1 MNDNKDDEIDLIAL
15 LKTVF
20 AARRFVIQITVL
32 FSVLGIVLALV
43 SPVRYTAS
51 SMFMPQLSEGQS
63 NSSLGGLASLAGINL
78 TAIMGGQPQEIAPS
92 LYPQIAESSPYRMAL
107 LETPVGES
115 QISFRD
121 YILGQ
126 DKGVSIMALIKKYTI
141 GLPSLL
147 LSSNNEEPTPQTNNL
162 FDISEED
169 KDLFE
174 FLGQILSV
182 EVDDQ
187 EGLVSIGVEFS
198 DRKIAA
204 QLAQAAT
211 DLLQTK
217 IIAFK
222 SQSARNNLQFVQGQF
237 DAKRQEFEQIQD
249 SIAMFKDQNLNITS
263 SLYQNQLTRLE
274 SQFTV
279 TSSVF
284 QELAGQVEQAK
295 IQVNKDTPIFMIIEP
310 VSVPLKR
317 SKPQRTMMVIIW
329 TFLGGVIAVGWT
341 LVKAPVFQILEE
353 LKSS

>member
-20 AARRFVIQITVL
+20 VARRFVITITVM
-32 FSVLGIVLALV
+32 FSALGIVLALV
-43 SPVRYTAS
+43 SPVRYTAT
-51 SMFMPQLSEGQS
+51 SMFMPQLSERQS
-63 NSSLGGLASLAGINL
+63 SSSLGGLASLAGVNL
-78 TAIMGGQPQEIAPS
+78 SAIMGGQPQEIAPS

-126 DKGVSIMALIKKYTI
+126 DRGVSIIALIKKYTI

-147 LSSNNEEPTPQTNNL
+147 FSSNNTEPTPQTNTL

-169 KDLFE
+169 RGLFE
-174 FLGQILSV
+174 VINQVLSV
-182 EVDDQ
+182 KVDDK
-187 EGLVSIGVEFS
+187 EGLVSISVEFS

-222 SQSARNNLQFVQGQF
+222 SQSARNNLQFVQSQF

-317 SKPQRTMMVIIW
+317 SKPKRTTMVVIW

>member
-1 MNDNKDDEIDLIAL
+1 MNDLKNDEIDLIAL
-15 LKTVF
+15 IKTIYS
-20 AARRFVIQITVL
+20 ARRFVIKTIAL

-43 SPVRYTAS
+43 SPVRYSAS
-51 SMFMPQLSEGQS
+51 SLFMPQLSEAQP
-63 NSSLGGLASLAGINL
+63 NTSLSGLASLAGVNL
-78 TAIMGGQPQEIAPS
+78 TAITGGQPQEIAPS
-92 LYPQIAESSPYRMAL
+92 LYPQIAESSPYLMEL
-107 LETPVGES
+107 LETPVGER
-115 QISFRD
+115 QITFRD
-121 YILGQ
+121 YILELGGE
-126 DKGVSIMALIKKYTI
+126 KSIIALIKKYTT
-141 GLPSLL
+141 GLTRLL
-147 LSSNNEEPTPQTNNL
+147 FSTNNTEPTPQTYNL
-162 FDISEED
+162 FEISEED
-169 KDLFE
+169 RDLFE
-174 FLGQILSV
+174 FIDEILFV
-182 EVDDQ
+182 TVDDQ

-211 DLLQTK
+211 ELLQAK

-222 SQSARNNLQFVQGQF
+222 SQSARNNLQFVQSQY
-237 DAKRQEFEQIQD
+237 DAKRKEFEQIQD

-274 SQFTV
+274 SQFAV

-317 SKPQRTMMVIIW
+317 SKPQRSIMVVIW
-329 TFLGGVIAVGWT
+329 TFLGGLTAVGWT
-341 LVKAPVFQILEE
+341 LVKAPVFQILKD

>member
-1 MNDNKDDEIDLIAL
+1 
-15 LKTVF
+15 
-20 AARRFVIQITVL
+20 
-32 FSVLGIVLALV
+32 
-43 SPVRYTAS
+43 
-51 SMFMPQLSEGQS
+51 
-63 NSSLGGLASLAGINL
+63 
-78 TAIMGGQPQEIAPS
+78 MGGQPKEIAPS

-107 LETPVGES
+107 LETPVGEN

-126 DKGVSIMALIKKYTI
+126 DRGGSIIALIKKYTI

-147 LSSNNEEPTPQTNNL
+147 FSSNNEEPTYKSNNAL

-169 KDLFE
+169 RNLFE
-174 FLGQILSV
+174 VINQVLSV
-182 EVDDQ
+182 EVDDK
-187 EGLVSIGVEFS
+187 EGLVSISVEFS

-211 DLLQTK
+211 ELLQTK

-310 VSVPLKR
+310 VSVP
-317 SKPQRTMMVIIW
+317 
-329 TFLGGVIAVGWT
+329 
-341 LVKAPVFQILEE
+341 
-353 LKSS
+353 

>member
-1 MNDNKDDEIDLIAL
+1 MNDHNDEIDLIAL

-20 AARRFVIQITVL
+20 VSRRFVIKITVL
-32 FSVLGIVLALV
+32 FSALGIILALV

-51 SMFMPQLSEGQS
+51 SMFMPQLSERQP
-63 NSSLGGLASLAGINL
+63 NPSLGGLASLAGINL
-78 TAIMGGQPQEIAPS
+78 TSIMGGQPQEIAPS

-121 YILGQ
+121 YILNQGR
-126 DKGVSIMALIKKYTI
+126 GGSIIGLIKKYTI
-141 GLPSLL
+141 GLPRLL
-147 LSSNNEEPTPQTNNL
+147 FSSKTSEPTPLSNNI

-169 KDLFE
+169 RDLFE
-174 FLGQILSV
+174 VINHVLSV

-187 EGLVSIGVEFS
+187 EGLVSISVEFS
-198 DRKIAA
+198 DGTIAA

-222 SQSARNNLQFVQGQF
+222 SQSARNNLQFIQGQF

-274 SQFTV
+274 SQFAV

-317 SKPQRTMMVIIW
+317 SKPQRTMMVVIW
-329 TFLGGVIAVGWT
+329 TFLGGIIAVGWT
-341 LVKAPVFQILEE
+341 LIKAPVFQIFKELE
-353 LKSS
+353 SS

>member
-20 AARRFVIQITVL
+20 VARRFVITITVM

-107 LETPVGES
+107 LETPVGEN

-121 YILGQ
+121 YIIGQ
-126 DKGVSIMALIKKYTI
+126 GEGVSIIASIKKYTI

-147 LSSNNEEPTPQTNNL
+147 FSSNNEEPTPQTNNL

-222 SQSARNNLQFVQGQF
+222 SKSARNNLQFVQGQF

-274 SQFTV
+274 AQFTV

>member
-20 AARRFVIQITVL
+20 VARRFVIQITVL
-32 FSVLGIVLALV
+32 FSALGIFLALV
-43 SPVRYTAS
+43 SPVRYTAT
-51 SMFMPQLSEGQS
+51 SMFMPQLSERQS
-63 NSSLGGLASLAGINL
+63 SSSLGGLASLAGVNL
-78 TAIMGGQPQEIAPS
+78 SAIMGGQPQEIAPS

-107 LETPVGES
+107 LETPIDES

-126 DKGVSIMALIKKYTI
+126 DRGVSIIALIKKYTI

-147 LSSNNEEPTPQTNNL
+147 FSSNNEEPTPQTNTL

-169 KDLFE
+169 RGLFE
-174 FLGQILSV
+174 FLDQILSV
-182 EVDDQ
+182 EVDDK
-187 EGLVSIGVEFS
+187 EGLVSISVEFS

-317 SKPQRTMMVIIW
+317 SKPQRTTMVIVW
-329 TFLGGVIAVGWT
+329 TFLGGIIAVGWT
-341 LVKAPVFQILEE
+341 LVKTPVFQILKE